1 MMKNKSGII
10 LIGVAISG
18 LAGLGLAFSINL
30 LTNKLD
36 LPLWVSIVLMIVFI
50 LLAILGWYLKREP
63 NQATQPEPIRLQ
75 SGDILKTKSGPVQK
89 ATTINNY
96 YGQNVPAAI
105 PPTSEIETNAVLL
118 PPATPESHKQD
129 PKNSISQS
137 GGNQMTNAATPI
149 QPLKMFISYS
159 HADKKYRDEMDKHL
173 IALKDEGLI
182 VVWYDGFLQAGD
194 VWEKEIRENIE
205 AAQIFLF
212 LVSSDFLNSAFI
224 KEYELK
230 RAVEKDTA
238 NTARIIPVLIRPVYF
253 EGTVLS
259 KYQFY
264 PQDENNN
271 LKAVSKWADRDEAYQ
286 IIAKAIKKQVLELR
300 AKFSNDML

>member
-1 MMKNKSGII
+1 
-10 LIGVAISG
+10 
-18 LAGLGLAFSINL
+18 
-30 LTNKLD
+30 
-36 LPLWVSIVLMIVFI
+36 
-50 LLAILGWYLKREP
+50 
-63 NQATQPEPIRLQ
+63 
-75 SGDILKTKSGPVQK
+75 
-89 ATTINNY
+89 
-96 YGQNVPAAI
+96 
-105 PPTSEIETNAVLL
+105 
-118 PPATPESHKQD
+118 
-129 PKNSISQS
+129 
-137 GGNQMTNAATPI
+137 MTNAATPI